1 MAAFVGFI
9 VHANDI
15 RFPWSQGYTV
25 DTGLAPQA
33 LWDSIPEIA
42 KWQIILTIS
51 FFEFWRKQHAPA
63 ETAAAA
69 GAAAAHTEAAAKS
82 SRAPCAEDRRYAIRR
97 CCSSRRGL
105 LLPELAPSTPTR

>member
-9 VHANDI
+9 VHSNDI

-25 DTGLAPQA
+25 ESGLAPQA

-51 FFEFWRKQHAPA
+51 FFEFWRTRCAPEPRTA
-63 ETAAAA
+63 GCGMQET
-69 GAAAAHTEAAAKS
+69 
-82 SRAPCAEDRRYAIRR
+82 
-97 CCSSRRGL
+97 
-105 LLPELAPSTPTR
+105 

>member
-25 DTGLAPQA
+25 ETGLAPQA

-63 ETAAAA
+63 EMS
-69 GAAAAHTEAAAKS
+69 GSSCGRRRRAHR
-82 SRAPCAEDRRYAIRR
+82 SRREEQPCAVR
-97 CCSSRRGL
+97 
-105 LLPELAPSTPTR
+105 